1 MDIKD
6 IKKEYIALKDL
17 EIYKLSREI
26 SKNAWEIYR
35 NLSFEEKK
43 IIGEQFIRAID
54 SISANI
60 AEGHGRFHYLDRV
73 KFCYNARGSLE
84 ESLNWTEIMMARN
97 IGKNAILEI
106 ILKLLKEEEIKL
118 NNYISSIYRSKEKK

>member
-1 MDIKD
+1 MD

-26 SKNAWEIYR
+26 SKNAWEIYK
-35 NLSFEEKK
+35 NLNFEEKK

-60 AEGHGRFHYLDRV
+60 AEGHGRFHYLDRI

-84 ESLNWTEIMMARN
+84 ESVNWTEIMIERD
-97 IGKNAILEI
+97 IGKKIILERI
-106 ILKLLKEEEIKL
+106 VKLLKEEEVKL
-118 NNYISSIYRSKEKK
+118 NNYISSIYRAKEKK